1 MDRPLAFHAA
11 NPLHTT
17 LSNIYVKDPSGL
29 LGIFEFEK
37 EKYLTVEQT
46 ASSRLIRRNVGF
58 ATRFA
63 WRANPLLICPCVALN
78 IPSKFGIS
86 RHCTKYHVPNLS
98 LTECQC
104 VLGRI
109 RQPNRCTDCGSS
121 LSSLRLGDIGVSHG
135 RWNGQRV
142 DHGHRRRRS

>member
-11 NPLHTT
+11 SPLHTT

-37 EKYLTVEQT
+37 EKYLTVEQA

-109 RQPNRCTDCGSS
+109 RQPNRCTDCGTA
-121 LSSLRLGDIGVSHG
+121 LSAVRLGDLGVSHG